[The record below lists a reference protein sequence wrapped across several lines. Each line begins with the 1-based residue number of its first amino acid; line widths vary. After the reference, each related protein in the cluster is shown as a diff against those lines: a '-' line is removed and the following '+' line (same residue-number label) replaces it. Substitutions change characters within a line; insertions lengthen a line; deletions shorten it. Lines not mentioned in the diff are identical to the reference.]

1 MGKNVFKIL
10 LAAWLVAG
18 PVLTAGAAPS
28 GPATRAGGDAGSGQA
43 ATGSLTDIHD
53 IRGPRQV
60 GLNPAWYY
68 GVGAAAAAAAL
79 LAGLAFGLRK
89 LKKNRSSGPHEVTA
103 SLEEP
108 PEERAV
114 RRLDELENRPPDK
127 PADFYFQLSA
137 IFREYIEGRYGLDA
151 PEMTTE
157 ELLPRLAMIDL
168 EKELRD
174 KARDFLRFGD
184 RVKFARAACDDER
197 MSAHLDF
204 VRHLVARTSEET
216 AAEATSGELPS
227 AAPGPEAGRKERQ

>member
-1 MGKNVFKIL
+1 MGKDVFKIV

-18 PVLTAGAAPS
+18 PLLTAGAAPS
-28 GPATRAGGDAGSGQA
+28 DPASRAGGGAGSGQA
-43 ATGSLTDIHD
+43 TAGSPTEIHD
-53 IRGPRQV
+53 IREPRQV
-60 GLNPAWYY
+60 GFNPAWYY
-68 GVGAAAAAAAL
+68 GVGVGAAAAAL
-79 LAGLAFGLRK
+79 LAGLVFGLRK
-89 LKKNRSSGPHEVTA
+89 WKKNRSFGSLEVTA
-103 SLEEP
+103 SVEEP
-108 PEERAV
+108 PEDTAV
-114 RRLDELENRPPDK
+114 RRLDELENRPPDT

-184 RVKFARAACDDER
+184 KVKFARAACDDER
-197 MSAHLDF
+197 MSAHLGF

-216 AAEATSGELPS
+216 AAEATSGELPA
-227 AAPGPEAGRKERQ
+227 AAPGPETGRKERQ